1 MLKTINYIRLHPIN
15 KNQQCKAIMRFLWWQ
30 LKSRIKPGFH
40 KLPFGEKSK
49 ILAKKGLTGATGNI
63 YCGLHE
69 FNDMAFLLHF
79 LREGDLFL
87 DIGAN
92 IGSYT
97 ILSASE
103 VGAQTISFEPIPATF
118 NILEENIKVNQIE
131 HLVELKNN
139 GVGSENGVIRFTS
152 GLDTVNHVAS
162 ASDKDT
168 VEVNVVTIDSEV
180 QITKPCL
187 IKIDVEGFE
196 TEVINGMTNT
206 LKTENVKAIII
217 ELNGSGNRYGYD
229 ESQIKQKLV
238 DYGFESYA
246 YAPFERKIEHANDL
260 ETDNFIFIRDLEFVQ
275 KRITQSRV
283 FTIYGVEI

>member
-1 MLKTINYIRLHPIN
+1 
-15 KNQQCKAIMRFLWWQ
+15 MRFLWWQ
-30 LKSRIKPGFH
+30 LKSMIKPGFH
-40 KLPFGEKSK
+40 KMPFGEKSK

-92 IGSYT
+92 VGSYT

-118 NILEENIKVNQIE
+118 KILEDNIKVNKVQR
-131 HLVELKNN
+131 LVELKNY

-206 LKTENVKAIII
+206 LKNENVKAIII

-229 ESQIKQKLV
+229 ESQIQQKLIEA
-238 DYGFESYA
+238 GFNPYNYST
-246 YAPFERKIEHANDL
+246 FDRKIIQANKA
-260 ETDNFIFIRDLEFVQ
+260 ESDNLIFIRNTGFVTD
-275 KRITQSRV
+275 RITHARIFDILNV
-283 FTIYGVEI
+283 KF

>member
-79 LREGDLFL
+79 LIEDDLFL

-139 GVGSENGVIRFTS
+139 GVGSKNGVIRFTS

-180 QITKPCL
+180 QI
-187 IKIDVEGFE
+187 
-196 TEVINGMTNT
+196 
-206 LKTENVKAIII
+206 
-217 ELNGSGNRYGYD
+217 
-229 ESQIKQKLV
+229 KQKLI
-238 DYGFESYA
+238 DEGFESYA
-246 YAPFERKIEHANDL
+246 YAPFERKIERANDL
-260 ETDNFIFIRDLEFVQ
+260 ETDNFIFIRELEFVQ

-283 FTIYGVEI
+283 FTIYGVKI

>member
-79 LREGDLFL
+79 LREDDLFL

-118 NILEENIKVNQIE
+118 KILEENIKVNQIE

-139 GVGSENGVIRFTS
+139 GIGSENGVIRFTS

-206 LKTENVKAIII
+206 LKNKNVKAIII

-229 ESQIKQKLV
+229 ESQIKQKLI
-238 DYGFESYA
+238 DEGFESYA
-246 YAPFERKIEHANDL
+246 YAPIERKIERANDL
-260 ETDNFIFIRDLEFVQ
+260 ETDNFIFIRELEFVQ

-283 FTIYGVEI
+283 FTIYGVKI